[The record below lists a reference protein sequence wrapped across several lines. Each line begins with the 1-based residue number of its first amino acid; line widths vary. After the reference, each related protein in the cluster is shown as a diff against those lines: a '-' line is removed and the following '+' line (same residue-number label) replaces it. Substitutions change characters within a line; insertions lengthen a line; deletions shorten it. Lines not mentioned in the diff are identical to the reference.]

1 MIRETPVMTHESNQK
16 FNLRSFLRADL
27 VKFHRMSRGGDTS
40 SSGGALLWLSIISP
54 RFMPI
59 LLCRLAHWF
68 YLLRLSPLAKLA
80 SLVNFFLFG
89 IEIAIRCPIG
99 PGIFF
104 PHTQGTVIGA
114 LSIGD
119 NVTIFQ
125 GTTLGAKEIDFSY
138 SQDGRPIVGNNVT
151 IGSGAKILGGIFLGD
166 GSRVGANAVV
176 LSDVPEGVLV
186 VGVPAKAVDVDEV
199 S

>member
-1 MIRETPVMTHESNQK
+1 MSHEPENK
-16 FNLRSFLRADL
+16 FSLSAYLKADL
-27 VKFHRMSRGGDTS
+27 IKFQRMSRGVDSRS
-40 SSGGALLWLSIISP
+40 SNGVLLWLGMISP
-54 RFMPI
+54 RFIPI

-68 YLLRLSPLAKLA
+68 YLLRLSPLAKLV

-138 SQDGRPIVGNNVT
+138 SQDGRPVIGNNVT

-166 GSRVGANAVV
+166 DSRIGANAVV
-176 LSDVPEGVLV
+176 LSNVPEGVLV
-186 VGVPAKAVDVDEV
+186 IGVPARAVDVDGV

>member
-1 MIRETPVMTHESNQK
+1 MSHEPEKK
-16 FNLRSFLRADL
+16 FSLGAYLRADL
-27 VKFHRMSRGGDTS
+27 VKFHRMSRGVDARS
-40 SSGGALLWLSIISP
+40 SSGLLFWLSMISP
-54 RFMPI
+54 RFIPI

-138 SQDGRPIVGNNVT
+138 SQDGRPVVGNNVT

-166 GSRVGANAVV
+166 CSRVGANAVV
-176 LSDVPEGVLV
+176 LYDVPEGVLV
-186 VGVPAKAVDVDEV
+186 VGVPAKAVDVDGV